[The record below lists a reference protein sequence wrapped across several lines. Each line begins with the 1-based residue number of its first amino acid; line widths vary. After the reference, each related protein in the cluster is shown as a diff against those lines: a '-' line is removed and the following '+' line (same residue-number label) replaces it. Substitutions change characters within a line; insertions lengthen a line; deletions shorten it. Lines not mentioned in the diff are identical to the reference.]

1 MDVRCALRAD
11 EPMRI
16 RQYLQCGNK
25 LVALGVLDDVAAQA
39 RMLQTLLS
47 TASDTELP
55 YFWRSAC
62 LELAPL
68 PLRRLRGL
76 IGLHD
81 PLAML
86 AIETA
91 VGRCD
96 QRFALLC
103 RHVDVHV

>member
-1 MDVRCALRAD
+1 VDVRCALHAG

-62 LELAPL
+62 LELTPL

-76 IGLHD
+76 FGPHD

-86 AIETA
+86 AIEAA
-91 VGRCD
+91 VSRCD
-96 QRFALLC
+96 QRFALVFH
-103 RHVDVHV
+103 HVDVDA